1 MARWKR
7 VPDRATHGF
16 RVDFDWR
23 GETAY
28 YIEGDRRVWMSTI
41 YWGGRAGRVSHIH
54 GVWELPDGNRE
65 PLTDAERALV
75 LQRVVEYARL
85 YHNIPLEVAN
95 G

>member
-7 VPDRATHGF
+7 SPDRATLGY
-16 RVDFDWR
+16 RVEFEWR

-41 YWGGRAGRVSHIH
+41 YWGGRAGSVSHVA
-54 GVWELPDGNRE
+54 GVWELPDGQRV
-65 PLTDAERALV
+65 PLTDEERALV
-75 LQRVVEYARL
+75 LQRVIDCARL
-85 YHNIPLEVAN
+85 YHNIPLEIAN